1 MFKIDTLFPSDVS
14 VVVDARHFQ
23 YVCLDGHF
31 VLAGI
36 STRPLRRKPAMPC
49 LCKG

>member
-1 MFKIDTLFPSDVS
+1 MFNIDTLFPRDVS
-14 VVVDARHFQ
+14 VVVNAQHFQ

-36 STRPLRRKPAMPC
+36 LTGPLRRKAAMPC